1 MILISLL
8 FAIVATMFAIV
19 FINSFRSASSQYKSD
34 MADTAKNDFAAMFL
48 FIEPEKLLAMNM
60 ILVVVGALLVWLYS
74 GLWVLA
80 VIVAV
85 VLLYLPRMFL
95 HYFKKKRKA
104 NIVQHLPDLLLSVSR
119 SMQAGTSLNQA
130 LEVAIEEDKGP
141 LIQEFSLFL
150 RELRM
155 GVDFNDAL
163 RGMADR
169 IDAEEFSLVTSGMM
183 ISREIG
189 GNLAETLD
197 RLADMIR
204 RKIEMEGKI
213 VALTSQGRLQGIV
226 MTLLPILVGLALYQL
241 EPVLMGRIF
250 YEPIGWMV
258 LAFVFFMEVIGYYF
272 IRKIVNID
280 V

>member
-8 FAIVATMFAIV
+8 FAIVATLIAVV
-19 FINSFRSASSQYKSD
+19 FINSFSSASTKYKSD
-34 MADTAKNDFAAMFL
+34 MEDTAKNDFAAMFL
-48 FIEPEKLLAMNM
+48 FIEPEKLLAMNL
-60 ILVVVGALLVWLYS
+60 IVVVLGALFVWLYS

-80 VIVAV
+80 VISAV
-85 VLLYLPRMFL
+85 ILLYLPRMFL
-95 HYFKKKRKA
+95 HYFKKKRKTE
-104 NIVQHLPDLLLSVSR
+104 IIKHLPDVLLSVSR

-130 LEVAIEEDKGP
+130 LEVAVEEDKGP

-197 RLADMIR
+197 RLAEMIR

-226 MTLLPILVGLALYQL
+226 MTLLPIFVGLALYQM
-241 EPVLMGRIF
+241 EPFLMGRIF

-258 LAFVFFMEVIGYYF
+258 IAFVFVMEVIGYFF